1 MPPDIRLFYSKMQY
15 FEKENIEKPINW
27 LLTVNERSLLSQNI
41 YREDLT
47 RRTLKKEL
55 KENIGLEYN
64 LYIKDSL
71 KILHKIEYFLENPM
85 EVAKCSLNILEDI
98 KERKLAIQEELR
110 DLIDRYTYRIISSEN
125 SQMKYVDRIKWAFKE
140 I

>member
-1 MPPDIRLFYSKMQY
+1 MQY
-15 FEKENIEKPINW
+15 FEKANIEKTINW

-41 YREDLT
+41 YRQDLS

-55 KENIGLEYN
+55 KKNIGLEYN
-64 LYIKDSL
+64 SYIKDSL
-71 KILHKIEYFLENPM
+71 KILHKIEYFLENPV

-98 KERKLAIQEELR
+98 KERKLAIQGELR

-125 SQMKYVDRIKWAFKE
+125 SQMK
-140 I
+140 